1 MKEEIKELRKEILSD
16 IRRKRILYSNR
27 DVTLV
32 IIQVGH
38 DPASDIYIRNK
49 IKTCD
54 SVGIHTK
61 ILNLHE
67 QTSLSEIIN
76 RIREL
81 AYDRTVHGIILQ
93 LPLPDHLKEHQ
104 QEILD
109 EIPWCKD
116 VDGLSTASIGR
127 LWTGRTCLKPA
138 TAFGVVMLLNKVHS
152 PKNKNVA
159 IVSRSPLIGKP
170 LIKMLLDKNATV
182 KVYHTY
188 SDKEEMEHIFEVN
201 DIVITGMGDTFLS
214 EFHDDYTT
222 WIDCGIIRKE
232 DGTICGDAGDLKSD
246 YITPVPCGI
255 GTLTTA
261 CVAYNTMLAY
271 MIQKG

>member
-1 MKEEIKELRKEILSD
+1 MKEEIKELRDEILHD
-16 IRRKRILYSNR
+16 IIRNRILYSDG

-32 IIQVGH
+32 IIQVGG
-38 DPASDIYIRNK
+38 DPASDIYVRNK

-54 SVGIHTK
+54 SVRIHAK
-61 ILNLHE
+61 VLKLHE
-67 QTSLSEIIN
+67 QTSMSELIN

-81 AYDRTVHGIILQ
+81 ASDRGVHGIILQ
-93 LPLPDHLKEHQ
+93 LPLPDHLKKHQ

-109 EIPWCKD
+109 EIPWFKD
-116 VDGLSTASIGR
+116 VDGLSTESVGR

-138 TAFGVVMLLNKVHS
+138 TAIGVVMLLEKVHS
-152 PKNKNVA
+152 PSNRNVA
-159 IVSRSPLIGKP
+159 VVSRSPLIGKP

-182 KVYHTY
+182 KVYHTH

-201 DIVITGMGDTFLS
+201 DIVITGMGDAFLS
-214 EFHDDYTT
+214 AFHDDYTT

>member
-1 MKEEIKELRKEILSD
+1 MITAKNWKGLD
-16 IRRKRILYSNR
+16 
-27 DVTLV
+27 DVTLG
-32 IIQVGH
+32 IIQVGD
-38 DPASDIYIRNK
+38 DPASDVYVRNK
-49 IKTCD
+49 IKTCA
-54 SVGIHTK
+54 SIGIETVVSKHDYD
-61 ILNLHE
+61 
-67 QTSLSEIIN
+67 IN
-76 RIREL
+76 FWEL
-81 AYDRTVHGIILQ
+81 KKVIKDYAEDKHIDGIILQ
-93 LPLPDHLKEHQ
+93 LPLPKHLQ
-104 QEILD
+104 TRTQTLLD
-109 EIPWCKD
+109 EIPWYKD
-116 VDGLSTASIGR
+116 VDGLSTESIGR
-127 LWTGRTCLKPA
+127 LWTGRTCLKPV

-182 KVYHTY
+182 KVYHTH

-214 EFHDDYTT
+214 KFHDDYTT